1 MILFFMIFGFLFSL
15 GASIVLKFIYNVFSI
30 NRITNFLSP
39 TDDTVWERVS
49 ISIIP
54 ILVWAFIEVPLLG
67 SNDKFLIGILA
78 NIFITC
84 SVFYV
89 VYYTYVLIFN
99 RENKF
104 IDVFSIVSSLIFG
117 YIVNYITLL
126 IGGDVDIIYSLIG
139 LGIFSLFFIFVK
151 VFPPN
156 SYFFRGKEK
165 R

>member
-1 MILFFMIFGFLFSL
+1 MILFFMVFGFLFTL
-15 GASIVLKFIYNVFSI
+15 GSSIVLKFIYNVFSI

-39 TDDTVWERVS
+39 TDDTVWGRVS

-67 SNDKFLIGILA
+67 SNDKFLIGLLA

-89 VYYTYVLIFN
+89 VYYTYVLIFD

-139 LGIFSLFFIFVK
+139 LGIFSLFFVFVK